1 MFVLLSLLI
10 LFCLALFCSPFVFW
24 LFAWNLLPHLSE
36 IYNMINWNWT
46 EISNSVVKLPLFRHC
61 SVGTKCEREK
71 IILWHRRW
79 PPRRCL
85 LFPVFQCTREVEC
98 NTTEQKKRKP
108 VWEWDRS
115 PSPILAGPPKK
126 TNGDIH
132 VSFGIKT
139 NVYIYD
145 WGLNDWGVSV
155 PKSPLPYF
163 FRFPSMSLWRQTR
176 VWKTRISLSDHWAL
190 KIHWQ
195 WAYLQ
200 TVSATVTT
208 LRTVPTHSAW
218 TGEESYA
225 AFASKLCIKA
235 QYQIFSPHDYHGPR
249 IHKKKAQN
257 KKLSD

>member
-1 MFVLLSLLI
+1 MWKRENNPVTSSL
-10 LFCLALFCSPFVFW
+10 ASTP
-24 LFAWNLLPHLSE
+24 LP
-36 IYNMINWNWT
+36 T
-46 EISNSVVKLPLFRHC
+46 VPC
-61 SVGTKCEREK
+61 
-71 IILWHRRW
+71 
-79 PPRRCL
+79 
-85 LFPVFQCTREVEC
+85 FQRTREVEC

-115 PSPILAGPPKK
+115 PSPILAGSPIK
-126 TNGDIH
+126 TNADIR

-139 NVYIYD
+139 NVYIFD

-200 TVSATVTT
+200 TVSATVRT
-208 LRTVPTHSAW
+208 LRTAPTHSAW

-249 IHKKKAQN
+249 IHKKKPKTKSYQTNMSLTLFNLCFVSFFLAN
-257 KKLSD
+257 KERKRETL